1 LRINYAK
8 YNYKSYVFIDLS
20 SYFFAYIT
28 PLLKSVNLDKMI
40 FYLNLMIWLMK
51 CNILLIVIFLW
62 IKNIREKIKEIK
74 KILEYL
80 PISINEK

>member
-1 LRINYAK
+1 
-8 YNYKSYVFIDLS
+8 
-20 SYFFAYIT
+20 
-28 PLLKSVNLDKMI
+28 
-40 FYLNLMIWLMK
+40 MK